1 MHLRSL
7 SQDDICKRI
16 KKLRREFRYPDGG
29 RLTQEA
35 LSEKLGVDP
44 TFISKLETGKLA
56 NLNIDILQGI
66 AAELGLTVN
75 DLCYEKQE
83 EAKTIPFPETGKNLE
98 QDVSEAGDIIRN
110 LTEDQRK
117 MIMNMLRAAV

>member
-7 SQDDICKRI
+7 SQDEICNRI
-16 KKLRREFRYPDGG
+16 KKLRREF
-29 RLTQEA
+29 QEA

-66 AAELGLTVN
+66 AAELGLTV
-75 DLCYEKQE
+75 
-83 EAKTIPFPETGKNLE
+83 
-98 QDVSEAGDIIRN
+98 RN
-110 LTEDQRK
+110 GHKL
-117 MIMNMLRAAV
+117 I